1 MHPPAGM
8 GDTSTINSVQYTRDL
23 SVSGA
28 ALSHCLAGMMPARGA
43 EARAHEFGYG
53 DIVGH
58 R

>member
-1 MHPPAGM
+1 MHPPTGM
-8 GDTSTINSVQYTRDL
+8 GDASKHCVQYTRDL

-43 EARAHEFGYG
+43 EARAHEFGYE